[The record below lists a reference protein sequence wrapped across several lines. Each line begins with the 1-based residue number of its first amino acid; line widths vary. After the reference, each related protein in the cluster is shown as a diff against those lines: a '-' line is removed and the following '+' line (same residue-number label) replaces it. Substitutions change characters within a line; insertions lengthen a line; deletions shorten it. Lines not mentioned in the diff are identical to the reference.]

1 VSWFWLLFFL
11 VLSGMA
17 VGVPLFLSSP
27 ASPGPGAPE
36 PPGPEAADEPRRRRL
51 EEALVELD
59 LDLGAG
65 KVTAEEHAAARAA
78 LLAEPAVVE
87 GAGAIPPPVVPPP
100 EEPGA

>member
-17 VGVPLFLSSP
+17 VGAPLFL
-27 ASPGPGAPE
+27 ASPQTGESAAAE
-36 PPGPEAADEPRRRRL
+36 PFSQDPAEALTRRRQIEDSL
-51 EEALVELD
+51 SDLD

-78 LLAEPAVVE
+78 LLAELA
-87 GAGAIPPPVVPPP
+87 A
-100 EEPGA
+100 